1 MKTRYIPL
9 VIFSLLLA
17 ACSSNNTQNSE
28 IRQIPEVPSTR
39 VETRDITTFETFPA
53 TVEGIVNSD
62 VRTKI
67 TGYITDVLVD
77 EGQRVSKGQRLFKV
91 ETQSRNEDAQ
101 AAKANIK
108 AAQVRVDQLIPLVEQ
123 KIISQNQLETAKA
136 QLAQAEAAYLSIV
149 ADINY
154 SNITSPINGFVGEV
168 RIRQGNLVSSSS
180 SVPLTTISEINQ
192 VYAFFTMNEK
202 QYLNFIKLIPGNSVQ
217 EKIREIPKISFIMA
231 NGDVYP
237 HSGTIQTINSQVDK
251 QSGTISFR
259 AVFDNPEHILT
270 NGSTG
275 TIQIPKTHSN
285 AVVIP
290 QEATYESQ
298 DKTLVMKIER
308 AEDGSMVAHART
320 IEISDR
326 TQGLYV
332 VKSGLEAG
340 DEIVVKGVRSIAD
353 GSTVKPAVIP
363 FESAL
368 EPFTPVFE
376 K

>member
-17 ACSSNNTQNSE
+17 ACSNNNTQNSE
-28 IRQIPEVPSTR
+28 MRQIPEVPSTR
-39 VETRDITTFETFPA
+39 VETRDIVTYETFPA
-53 TVEGIVNSD
+53 TVEGIINSD

-91 ETQSRNEDAQ
+91 ETQSRNEDAE

-123 KIISQNQLETAKA
+123 KIISQSQLETAKA
-136 QLAQAEAAYLSIV
+136 QLAQAEAAYQSIV

-217 EKIREIPKISFIMA
+217 EKIQEIPKISFIMA
-231 NGDVYP
+231 NGDIYP
-237 HSGTIQTINSQVDK
+237 YSGTIQTINSQVDK

-285 AVVIP
+285 VVVIP

-298 DKTLVMKIER
+298 DKILVMKIER
-308 AEDGSMVAHART
+308 AEDGSMVALART

-326 TQGLYV
+326 AQGLYV
-332 VKSGLEAG
+332 VKSGLETG

>member
-1 MKTRYIPL
+1 MKTIFIHL
-9 VIFSLLLA
+9 VFLSLFFT
-17 ACSSNNTQNSE
+17 ACSNNRQQNDAVL
-28 IRQIPEVPSTR
+28 QIPEVPSTKI
-39 VETRDITTFETFPA
+39 ETRDITTYETFPA
-53 TVEGIVNSD
+53 TVEGIINSE

-91 ETQSRNEDAQ
+91 ETQARNEDAQ

-123 KIISQNQLETAKA
+123 KIISQSQLETAKA
-136 QLAQAEAAYLSIV
+136 QLSQAEAAYNSIV

-154 SNITSPINGFVGEV
+154 SNITSPVNGFVGEV
-168 RIRQGNLVSSSS
+168 RIRQGNLVSPSS

-202 QYLNFIKLIPGNSVQ
+202 QYLNFIKLIPGKSVK

-231 NGDVYP
+231 NGDKYP
-237 HSGTIQTINSQVDK
+237 YSGTIQTINSQIDK
-251 QSGTISFR
+251 YSGTISFR

-275 TIQIPKTHSN
+275 SVQIPKTHN
-285 AVVIP
+285 NVIVIP

-298 DKTLVMKIER
+298 DKILVMKIER
-308 AEDGSMVAHART
+308 AGDGSLVAHART

-326 TQGLYV
+326 ARGIYI
-332 VKSGLEAG
+332 VKSGLKTG

-353 GSTVKPAVIP
+353 GSTVKTSLIP
-363 FESAL
+363 FENAL
-368 EPFTPVFE
+368 IAFTPVFE